1 MLRRIDLRGDHR
13 DPSDRLPRPDEAAQ
27 AEVRERVAAIAADVA
42 ARGDAAVAEHA
53 AAIDGFG
60 GPFEVTADEVARA
73 LRELDA
79 TVAGALE
86 KAADQVRWFHQRGLP
101 ADWSEARDGATMGT
115 RFVPLRR
122 VGCCVPG
129 GVAPLVSTAIMTIV
143 PARLAGVDEVVVV
156 TPPDADGRVDP
167 AILAATR
174 IAGGADRILRL
185 GGAQAVAALAHG
197 TETIPRV
204 DKIVGPGGAYV
215 TEAKQQLAAA
225 GVVGIDLPAGVTEV
239 AIVADDTADPVH
251 VACDLVAQ
259 AEHDEQAT
267 ALLITPDAG
276 LVDRVQEALADEVA
290 ATRHAERIRTA
301 LDGLGAAVLV
311 DDLDHAVA
319 VADAFAAE
327 HLEVQTREA
336 QKVADGVRCAGAI
349 FVGGHTPV
357 SLGDYAAGP
366 NHTLPTGG
374 AARFA
379 GGLRT
384 ADFLTPINWV
394 RYEPEALADFAPV
407 TDALA
412 GVEDLPAHSR
422 AVRARVGEGSAGGRG
437 EDLGGGRG
445 S

>member
-1 MLRRIDLRGDHR
+1 MLRRIDLRGDHT
-13 DPSDRLPRPDEAAQ
+13 DPAGRLPRPD
-27 AEVRERVAAIAADVA
+27 AADVA
-42 ARGDAAVAEHA
+42 TVRARVSEIVADVRERGDDAVADHA
-53 AAIDGFG
+53 VAIDGFA
-60 GPFEVTADEVARA
+60 GPFAVTAAEVDHAVA
-73 LRELDA
+73 ELDA
-79 TVAGALE
+79 DVADALA
-86 KAADQVRWFHQRGLP
+86 KATDQVRWFHRRGLP
-101 ADWSEARDGATMGT
+101 SAWSESRDGATMGT

-129 GVAPLVSTAIMTIV
+129 GMAPLVSTAIMTIV
-143 PARLAGVDEVVVV
+143 PARLAGVDEVTVV
-156 TPPDADGRVDP
+156 TPPDRDGRVDP

-197 TETIPRV
+197 TATIPRV

-215 TEAKQQLAAA
+215 TEAKQQVAAA
-225 GVVGIDLPAGVTEV
+225 AAVGIDLPAGVTEV

-259 AEHDEQAT
+259 AEHDPQAT

-276 LVDRVQEALADEVA
+276 LAERVDAAVADEIA
-290 ATRHAERIRTA
+290 ATRHADRIRTA
-301 LDGLGAAVLV
+301 LDALGGVVLV
-311 DDLDHAVA
+311 DDLDHAVT

-327 HLEVQTREA
+327 HLEVQTRDA
-336 QKVADGVRCAGAI
+336 QQVADRVRCAGAI
-349 FVGGHTPV
+349 FVGSHTPV

-394 RYEPEALADFAPV
+394 RYEPGALAEFAAV
-407 TDALA
+407 TDALGA
-412 GVEDLPAHSR
+412 LEDLPAHSR
-422 AVRARVGEGSAGGRG
+422 AVRARVDGQRPS
-437 EDLGGGRG
+437 
-445 S
+445 

>member
-1 MLRRIDLRGDHR
+1 MLRRIDLRGDHG
-13 DPSDRLPRPDEAAQ
+13 DPAPRLPRPDEAGTA
-27 AEVRERVAAIAADVA
+27 AVRDRVAAILADVG
-42 ARGDAAVAEHA
+42 ARGDAAVVEHA
-53 AAIDGFG
+53 TAIDGFG
-60 GPFEVTADEVARA
+60 GPFDVAAGEVDRAVAALDPDVAAALDTAV
-73 LRELDA
+73 
-79 TVAGALE
+79 
-86 KAADQVRWFHQRGLP
+86 DQVRWFHQRGLP
-101 ADWSEARDGATMGT
+101 EDWSESRGGATMGT

-129 GVAPLVSTAIMTIV
+129 GVAPLVSTAIMTVV

-156 TPPDADGRVDP
+156 TPPGSDGAVDP

-174 IAGGADRILRL
+174 LAGGADRILRL

-197 TETIPRV
+197 TATIPRV

-215 TEAKQQLAAA
+215 TEAKQQAAAA
-225 GVVGIDLPAGVTEV
+225 GAVGIDLPAGVTEV
-239 AIVADDTADPVH
+239 AIIADDTARPRH

-259 AEHDEQAT
+259 AEHDPQAT

-276 LVDRVQEALADEVA
+276 LAERVDAALAEEVA
-290 ATRHAERIRTA
+290 AARHAERIRTA
-301 LDGLGAAVLV
+301 LDALGAVVLV
-311 DDLDHAVA
+311 DDLEHAVA

-327 HLEVQTREA
+327 HLEVQTRQA
-336 QKVADGVRCAGAI
+336 QKVADQVRCAGAI

-384 ADFLTPINWV
+384 ADFLTPVNWV
-394 RYEPEALADFAPV
+394 SYDADELAGFAHV
-407 TDALA
+407 TDALGA
-412 GVEDLPAHSR
+412 LEDLPAHSR
-422 AVRARVGEGSAGGRG
+422 AVRARTEQAGS
-437 EDLGGGRG
+437 